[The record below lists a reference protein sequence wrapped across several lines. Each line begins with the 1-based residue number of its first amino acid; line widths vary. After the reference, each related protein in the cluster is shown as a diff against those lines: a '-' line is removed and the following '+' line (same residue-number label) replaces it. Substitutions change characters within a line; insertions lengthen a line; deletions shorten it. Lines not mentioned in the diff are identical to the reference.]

1 MRIHEF
7 EKHGWNTDRKVL
19 NRHDL
24 EGIMIFCTWKIKYML
39 RISSTISFNFDN
51 SNRIRIKVA
60 WIKIRII

>member
-24 EGIMIFCTWKIKYML
+24 EDMIFCTWKIKYML
-39 RISSTISFNFDN
+39 RISSIISFNFDN
-51 SNRIRIKVA
+51 SSRIRIKVA